1 MSKRSLVSMSGI
13 SYFTLILHFSTLS
26 QDQYKGN
33 LSAAAHALIKVIFC
47 CDCFLRLAISL
58 INRYQHYYP
67 KRKTHSSLKNSST
80 QSMSKWVMLYRTPFD
95 KTQFL
100 EISRCWRELR
110 ALPAQLDIPANHRP
124 LLGKSWRGGRK
135 SRHGLRTAFHTVTT
149 TEDDFSLYF
158 LSNGTPAT
166 PWWWFQVSLLESK
179 KTSAEYKRFCTS
191 AHPK

>member
-1 MSKRSLVSMSGI
+1 MSKR
-13 SYFTLILHFSTLS
+13 
-26 QDQYKGN
+26 
-33 LSAAAHALIKVIFC
+33 
-47 CDCFLRLAISL
+47 
-58 INRYQHYYP
+58 
-67 KRKTHSSLKNSST
+67 
-80 QSMSKWVMLYRTPFD
+80 VMLYWTSFD

-158 LSNGTPAT
+158 LSNGTPAN
-166 PWWWFQVSLLESK
+166 SLVMILLDSEKNIHWIQEILHIRASK
-179 KTSAEYKRFCTS
+179 MANSKEKMKLYWVLPARMALTSHLMWCKSHMWRKSHMWCNSHMCVVDKAIFVKAKIS
-191 AHPK
+191 LKHPKDEAQSWLVRTQKHPLLPVAS

>member
-1 MSKRSLVSMSGI
+1 
-13 SYFTLILHFSTLS
+13 
-26 QDQYKGN
+26 
-33 LSAAAHALIKVIFC
+33 
-47 CDCFLRLAISL
+47 
-58 INRYQHYYP
+58 
-67 KRKTHSSLKNSST
+67 
-80 QSMSKWVMLYRTPFD
+80 MSKWVMLYRTPFD

-158 LSNGTPAT
+158 LSNGTPAA
-166 PWWWFQVSLLESK
+166 PWWLLYIIMWKNIRWIQEILHIRTSEMANSK
-179 KTSAEYKRFCTS
+179 EKMKLYWVLPARMALTSHLMWCKSHMWRKSHMWCNSHMCVVYKAIFCRG
-191 AHPK
+191 KN